1 MTLIID
7 IAGAV
12 LGLFIMANPFDIPNM
27 IVRIIGVVLVVNAVL
42 AFYSLVCGC
51 SEISFICWKLRW
63 TIISMTR
70 RKKDIPKIWDILFY
84 RFRHRSDCYLV
95 AST

>member
-1 MTLIID
+1 MVYAIAGAINFSFGNKSASAIVTLIID

-42 AFYSLVCGC
+42 AFYSM
-51 SEISFICWKLRW
+51 SRLR
-63 TIISMTR
+63 M
-70 RKKDIPKIWDILFY
+70 
-84 RFRHRSDCYLV
+84 
-95 AST
+95 